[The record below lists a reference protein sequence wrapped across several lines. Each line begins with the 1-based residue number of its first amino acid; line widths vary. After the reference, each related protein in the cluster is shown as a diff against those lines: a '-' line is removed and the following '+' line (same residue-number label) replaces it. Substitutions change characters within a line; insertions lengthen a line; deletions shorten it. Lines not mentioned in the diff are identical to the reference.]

1 VQDAVAASRTLDDAG
16 MDRRRF
22 LLTSLGGVVAA
33 PFATEAQQNVKTY
46 RVVYIEL
53 GSDTAERKPHL
64 QVFRAA
70 MRGLGYVE
78 GKNLTFDARFAENAP
93 GRLSALADEVI
104 TLNPDVLLAF
114 EPVAQVLRT
123 KTISIPIVLLG
134 GVDPILAGLAKSLA
148 RPGLNITGS
157 TQLLGDLAV
166 KHVEILRQILPRLVR
181 VGQLVD
187 TTAPACKAVAE
198 KVGQAARGFGAIFVP
213 YDVANGDDIKR
224 AFQHMQKQPVDAL
237 VPCPSPILFSF
248 RDVLFD
254 NVLRLR
260 IPLTSFVQPQVPFG
274 VLFSYAATVEE
285 GFHRAATYVDKILK
299 GAKPGDLPIEQ
310 PSRFRFVINLKTAKA
325 LGLTI
330 PPSLLA
336 RADQVIE

>member
-1 VQDAVAASRTLDDAG
+1 MYV
-16 MDRRRF
+16 
-22 LLTSLGGVVAA
+22 
-33 PFATEAQQNVKTY
+33 
-46 RVVYIEL
+46 EL
-53 GSDTAERKPHL
+53 GSDTVERKPHL

-70 MRGLGYVE
+70 MRDLGYVE
-78 GKNLTFDARFAENAP
+78 GKNLTFDARSAGNDL
-93 GRLSALADEVI
+93 GRLSALVDEVI

-114 EPVAQVLRT
+114 EPVAQAIRT
-123 KTISIPIVLLG
+123 KTTSIPIVLLG
-134 GVDPILAGLAKSLA
+134 GDDPILAGLAKSLA
-148 RPGLNITGS
+148 RPGLNVTGS
-157 TQLLGDLAV
+157 TQLLDDLAV
-166 KHVEILRQILPRLVR
+166 KHVEMLRQILPRLAR

-187 TTAPACKAVAE
+187 TTSPGCKAVAE
-198 KVGQAARGFGAIFVP
+198 KTGQAARSLGAIFVP
-213 YDVANGDDIKR
+213 YDVSNGEDIRR
-224 AFQHMQKQPVDAL
+224 AFRQMQKQPVDAL

-248 RDVLFD
+248 RDVLFE

-299 GAKPGDLPIEQ
+299 GEKAGDLPIEQ
-310 PSRFRFVINLKTAKA
+310 PSRFRFVINLKTAKS